1 MKEVNLAENF
11 QTINTAAS
19 RFVPI
24 ESRTITCSLPLSYWD
39 NIARNSCYVSW
50 KDIAVQKDSLQIVA
64 TQQLIQELQPKTI
77 IEFGSFRGGSA
88 LWLADIQESCVKD
101 GKVVSLDIDLGN
113 VDLRVRHDP
122 RIEFI
127 QGNSNYIE
135 QALPIQKLKDFLHP
149 ILVIEDA
156 HINTVGIL
164 DYFHDNLL
172 KLGDYFIVEDTNIDY
187 NNACYKVLIEEFDHS
202 YCNNKLENL
211 NNKIVNLKSWL
222 QSKDNAYLVDTKY
235 VDPFGIVNATKNWNS
250 VIKKVK

>member
-1 MKEVNLAENF
+1 MNVVEDV
-11 QTINTAAS
+11 QDINAANS

-24 ESRTITCSLPLSYWD
+24 ESRAIAGSMPLSYWD

-77 IEFGSFRGGSA
+77 IEFGSFKGGSA
-88 LWLADIQESCVKD
+88 FWLADMQESCVKN
-101 GKVVSLDIDLGN
+101 GKIVSLDIDLGN
-113 VDLRVRHDP
+113 VDLRVKHDP

-135 QALPIQKLKDFLHP
+135 QALPIQKLKEFLHP

-156 HINTVGIL
+156 HINTTGIL
-164 DYFHDNLL
+164 DYFHENLF

-187 NNACYKVLIEEFDHS
+187 NNACYKVWMEELNHS
-202 YCNNKLENL
+202 YCSNKLENL

-222 QSKDNAYLVDTKY
+222 QSKDSIYLVDTKY

-250 VIKKVK
+250 VVKKVK